1 MWFLPAFYCA
11 DPGLSSCFSAVG
23 IGSCGSRPGKNQIE
37 SKIGCYSKSTM
48 VVEELQEALAEQ
60 WTQKQEV
67 Q

>member
-1 MWFLPAFYCA
+1 MVFAGFLLATLASF
-11 DPGLSSCFSAVG
+11 LFFSG
-23 IGSCGSRPGKNQIE
+23 RYRELRIITGKNQIE